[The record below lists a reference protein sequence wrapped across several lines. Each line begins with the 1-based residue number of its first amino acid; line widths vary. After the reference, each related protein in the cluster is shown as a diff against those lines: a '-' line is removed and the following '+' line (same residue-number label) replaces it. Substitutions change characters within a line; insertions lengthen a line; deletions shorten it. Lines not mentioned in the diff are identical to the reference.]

1 MEIVFLFYIFLF
13 WIRYKRRCF
22 LYFSYFGENV
32 MKDIMCFDINWFNN
46 RNEGFGIM
54 FIYFMFVK
62 NIIDIDIILV
72 VEVKYVW
79 FLEF

>member
-1 MEIVFLFYIFLF
+1 
-13 WIRYKRRCF
+13 
-22 LYFSYFGENV
+22 